1 MTSTATTEP
10 TTTEPTTPTAPD
22 ASRHVVVDP
31 AILYFGT
38 PVVLL
43 SSTNE
48 DGTTNLMPMSSVFWL
63 GRSAVIGIGARSQT
77 ARNLRRHPEVVL
89 NLASPDVV
97 EHVDRLAL
105 TTGRADVSPWK
116 ARAGYVYAPDKFA
129 VAGLTPLESAT
140 VRPQRVAECQVHLE
154 AVVRRVHPLGGPA
167 DAGPGTGD
175 AARQLAVEAEVTRVW
190 VDPAI
195 RLAGHADRI
204 DPDLWR
210 PLVMSFQRFYGLGGQ
225 VHPSRLA
232 GIDEDRYREPRTS
245 APR

>member
-1 MTSTATTEP
+1 MTSTATPAP
-10 TTTEPTTPTAPD
+10 TPQPGTTD
-22 ASRHVVVDP
+22 HVVVDP

-43 SSTNE
+43 STTNE

-63 GRSAVIGIGARSQT
+63 GRSAVLGIGARSQT
-77 ARNLRRHPEVVL
+77 AHNLRRHPEVVL

-129 VAGLTPLESAT
+129 VAGLTPLGSAT
-140 VRPQRVAECQVHLE
+140 VRPQRVAECPVHLE
-154 AVVRRVHPLGGPA
+154 AVVRRIHPLGGPA
-167 DAGPGTGD
+167 DAGQD
-175 AARQLAVEAEVTRVW
+175 VEAARQLAVEAEVTRVW

-204 DPDLWR
+204 DPDRWR

-232 GIDEDRYREPRTS
+232 GIDEDRYREPR
-245 APR
+245 APAAR

>member
-1 MTSTATTEP
+1 M
-10 TTTEPTTPTAPD
+10 TTTEHLD
-22 ASRHVVVDP
+22 QHVAVDP

-38 PVVLL
+38 PVLLL

-63 GRSAVIGIGARSQT
+63 GRSAVLGIGARSQT
-77 ARNLRRHPEVVL
+77 ALNLRRHPELVM
-89 NLASPDVV
+89 NLASPANVA
-97 EHVDRLAL
+97 HVDRLAL
-105 TTGRADVSPWK
+105 TTGRPDVSPWK
-116 ARAGYVYAPDKFA
+116 ARAGYVHAPDKFA

-140 VRPQRVAECQVHLE
+140 VRPHRVAECLVHLE
-154 AVVRRVHPLGGPA
+154 AVVRETRPLGARAGE
-167 DAGPGTGD
+167 DAA

-210 PLVMSFQRFYGLGGQ
+210 PLVLSFQRFYGLGPQ

-232 GIDEDRYREPRTS
+232 DIDEDRYREPRTAS
-245 APR
+245 

>member
-1 MTSTATTEP
+1 MTSTAPAPEHATE
-10 TTTEPTTPTAPD
+10 
-22 ASRHVVVDP
+22 HVAVDP

-43 SSTNE
+43 SSMNE

-63 GRSAVIGIGARSQT
+63 GRSAVLGIGARSQT
-77 ARNLRRHPEVVL
+77 AHNLRRHPEVVM
-89 NLASPDVV
+89 NLASPAVATQ
-97 EHVDRLAL
+97 VDRLAL

-116 ARAGYVYAPDKFA
+116 ARAGYVHEPDKFG
-129 VAGLTPLESAT
+129 VAGLSPLDAAT
-140 VRPQRVAECQVHLE
+140 VRPQRVAECPVHLE
-154 AVVRRVHPLGGPA
+154 ATVRAIHPLGAQPG
-167 DAGPGTGD
+167 DAPD

-195 RLAGHADRI
+195 RLAGHTDRI

-210 PLVMSFQRFYGLGGQ
+210 PLVMSFQRFYGLGDQ

-232 GIDEDRYREPRTS
+232 GIDEERYR
-245 APR
+245 APRPAAP